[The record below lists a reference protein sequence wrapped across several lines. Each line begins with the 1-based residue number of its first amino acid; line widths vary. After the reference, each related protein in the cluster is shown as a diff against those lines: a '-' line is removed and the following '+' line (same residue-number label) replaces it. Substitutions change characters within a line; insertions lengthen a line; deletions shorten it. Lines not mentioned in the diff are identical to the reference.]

1 VGSHNFRARAV
12 DAAGNQDGS
21 PASYT
26 WTIQSGGTPAS
37 CGTAQTVTSN
47 ADSWIEQSGPSSN
60 KGSDGILKV
69 MSKSGN
75 SNLRALVRFDLPA
88 IPAGCV
94 VDTATLRL
102 YAASASGSQRTLQA
116 LRLNGSWT
124 EGGVTWSNQP
134 ATTGT
139 AATTTSGSGYRQWSV
154 AAMVGAMYSSG
165 QNNGFLIR
173 DATEGQDA
181 EQQFHAREKGDN
193 PPQLVVTFK
202 AAP

>member
-1 VGSHNFRARAV
+1 
-12 DAAGNQDGS
+12 
-21 PASYT
+21 
-26 WTIQSGGTPAS
+26 
-37 CGTAQTVTSN
+37 
-47 ADSWIEQSGPSSN
+47 
-60 KGSDGILKV
+60 
-69 MSKSGN
+69 
-75 SNLRALVRFDLPA
+75 
-88 IPAGCV
+88 
-94 VDTATLRL
+94 
-102 YAASASGSQRTLQA
+102 
-116 LRLNGSWT
+116 
-124 EGGVTWSNQP
+124 VTWSNQP